1 MFRRGPVLAA
11 RVEVAQ
17 RFLPR
22 VGPSI
27 MAAVLTTACAAANS
41 DVEKHAEKMASLRA
55 STVAV
60 GESWLAGDVSGTY
73 TRGALEQ
80 IFELVDQ
87 ERAAVAANAED
98 LARPAA
104 DAVARDGEQLQRAL
118 ASISNGVAGRDGSSV
133 RRQLTDLS
141 GRPSGHP

>member
-1 MFRRGPVLAA
+1 MIAA
-11 RVEVAQ
+11 
-17 RFLPR
+17 
-22 VGPSI
+22 I
-27 MAAVLTTACAAANS
+27 LTAGCAAASS

-73 TRGALEQ
+73 TRAALEQ

-104 DAVARDGEQLQRAL
+104 ESVARDGEQLQRAL